1 MRDFVK
7 IADAVGA
14 TTKKLEK
21 LRLISEFFKSLST
34 QEAALAARF
43 LSAHPF
49 AGYDERTLGV
59 GGANLSR
66 VIAEAAGKAGESM
79 GAAYRKHG
87 DLGDMAEELLRR
99 TNREGDLPLVDV
111 ARLFEDLSAAKVQAQ
126 KTELLTNAFARASA
140 GDVKYIVKI
149 ITGDLRIGS
158 KESLVEEAIAKAFD
172 QPLAEVRRANMMT
185 GDIGETLTLAAE
197 NKLARAVVR
206 LFHPLGFMLAAP
218 VESADDLFDEE
229 ADDSDVPA
237 MLVEEKYDGIRAQGH
252 KDKNGKVRIFSRTLD
267 EVAEF
272 PELVQPIRE
281 LPGELIVDGEILAW
295 RDDRP
300 LPFTELQK
308 RLGRKQ
314 VDMWLQQ
321 DIPVKFVAFD
331 LLYQNGELL
340 LDAPLAKRKARLDA
354 IFANAPATL
363 RVAGRIE
370 CKTADEVRLAF
381 RNSLVAGHEG
391 IVAKTANSPYTPGRR
406 GGFWFKLKE
415 PFATLDVVVT
425 AVEYGHGKR
434 HKVLSDYT
442 FAVRDG
448 DRLLNIGKAYSG
460 LTDAEIREY
469 TDFFLQH
476 TIEDQGY
483 RRTVAPTVVLEV
495 AFNNIQKSR
504 RHESGYALRF
514 PRILRIRRDKPV
526 SEIDTLENV
535 ARLFARQ
542 AGKPEE
548 ATAIA
553 NPGDG

>member
-21 LRLISEFFKSLST
+21 LRLISEFFKNLSP

-66 VIAEAAGKAGESM
+66 VIAEAAGKTGESL

-99 TNREGDLPLVDV
+99 TSRDGDLPLADV
-111 ARLFEDLSAAKVQAQ
+111 ARLFEDLAAAKLQAT
-126 KTELLTNAFARASA
+126 KAELLSNAFARASA

-158 KESLVEEAIAKAFD
+158 KENLVEEAIAKAFD
-172 QPLAEVRRANMMT
+172 QPAAQVRRANMMT

-206 LFHPLGFMLAAP
+206 LFHPIGFMLAAP
-218 VESADDLFDEE
+218 VESADDLFDEKS
-229 ADDSDVPA
+229 SDVEAPV
-237 MLVEEKYDGIRAQGH
+237 MLVEEKYDGIRAQVH
-252 KDKNGKVRIFSRTLD
+252 KDKSGKVRIFSRTLD

-272 PELVQPIRE
+272 PELTRPISE
-281 LPGELIVDGEILAW
+281 LPGELIIDGEILAW

-308 RLGRKQ
+308 RLGRKR

-321 DIPVKFVAFD
+321 DIPVKFVGFD
-331 LLYQNGELL
+331 LLYQDGELL
-340 LDAPLAKRKARLDA
+340 LDEPLAKRKARLDSV
-354 IFANAPATL
+354 FAKAPAAL

-370 CKTADEVRLAF
+370 CKTADDVRLAF
-381 RNSLVAGHEG
+381 RNSLAAGHEG
-391 IVAKTANSPYTPGRR
+391 IVAKAADSPYTPGRR

-425 AVEYGHGKR
+425 AVEYGHGRR

-448 DRLLNIGKAYSG
+448 ERLLNIGKAYSG

-469 TDFFLQH
+469 TEFFLQH

-483 RRTVAPTVVLEV
+483 RRTVEPKIVLEV
-495 AFNNIQKSR
+495 AFSNIQKSN
-504 RHESGYALRF
+504 RHASGYALRF
-514 PRILRIRRDKPV
+514 PRIVRIRTDKPV

-535 ARLFARQ
+535 AKLFARQ
-542 AGKPEE
+542 SGKPEE
-548 ATAIA
+548 AAAIA
-553 NPGDG
+553 NPGGA